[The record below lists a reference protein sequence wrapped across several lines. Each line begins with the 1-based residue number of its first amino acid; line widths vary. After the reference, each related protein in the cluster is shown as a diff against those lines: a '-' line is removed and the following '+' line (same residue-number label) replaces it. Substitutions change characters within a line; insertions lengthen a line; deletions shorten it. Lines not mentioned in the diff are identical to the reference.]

1 MPFPDYLLLF
11 KRLGCPGSTPD
22 RGMSFPDC
30 MLLFNRLGC
39 PGSTHGRGMSFPD
52 CLLLFNR
59 LGCLGNRPGRGIPF
73 PDCLLLFSPLHYTQ
87 SEFKT
92 KEECKFGRNCP
103 EILRTICSD
112 QILILIW

>member
-1 MPFPDYLLLF
+1 MLVFS
-11 KRLGCPGSTPD
+11 KLGCPGSTP
-22 RGMSFPDC
+22 GKGIPFPDFV
-30 MLLFNRLGC
+30 LLFNRLGC
-39 PGSTHGRGMSFPD
+39 PGST
-52 CLLLFNR
+52 
-59 LGCLGNRPGRGIPF
+59 PGRGIPF

-103 EILRTICSD
+103 GILRTICSN